1 MAGETLTLEV
11 EPSGWDD
18 LLACLGCTDV
28 YYLRGYVESVA
39 TTQSGRGAYLLL
51 AEGGGVVAFPCVVR
65 ASDDPAVRDVTT
77 VGYGG
82 PLVLGTDPP
91 VERFAALYERWCAE
105 HEIVSTF
112 VRFHPL
118 FENHRQAAA
127 VFHRQQIEGSVAWPL
142 DGDLFAG
149 LHPHHRRL
157 VRRAHAGAVDVR
169 LTVGPERLDGFVA
182 LYEQTM
188 RRLDASRFYF
198 FPEAHWRQLARELGE
213 RLVLL
218 EAVLDGAVLG
228 AVLCFATPPWFHYH
242 LGATSDEGRRLGV
255 SHLLLYT
262 AACHA
267 QTNGFTHFHLG
278 SGVGETGGSLL
289 EFKRRFTS
297 APLVEQWLG
306 KAVHDV
312 GRYLELAGLQALRYD
327 GFFPAYR
334 R

>member
-1 MAGETLTLEV
+1 LTLEV

-18 LLACLGCTDV
+18 LLARFGCTDV

-39 TTQSGRGAYLLL
+39 TTQSGRSVYLLL
-51 AEGGGVVAFPCVVR
+51 NEDEGVVAFPCVVR
-65 ASDDPAVRDVTT
+65 SSDAPAVRDVTT

-82 PLVLGTDPP
+82 PLALGGDPP
-91 VERFAALYERWCAE
+91 VERFAELYERWCAE

-118 FENHRQAAA
+118 FENHRYAAP
-127 VFHRQQIEGSVAWPL
+127 VFHRQRIEGSVSWPL

-157 VRRAHAGAVDVR
+157 VRRAQAGRVDVR
-169 LTVGPERLDGFVA
+169 VTAAPARLDGFVA

-188 RRLDASRFYF
+188 RRLDASPFYF
-198 FPEAHWRQLARELGE
+198 FPEEHWRQLPRELGE
-213 RLVLL
+213 RLVLA
-218 EAVLDGAVLG
+218 EAVRDGAVLG
-228 AVLCFATPPWFHYH
+228 GVLCFATPPWFHYH

-255 SHLLLYT
+255 SHLLLYM

-267 QTNGFTHFHLG
+267 QANGCTHFHLG

-297 APLVEQWLG
+297 AQLVEQWLG

-312 GRYLELAGLQALRYD
+312 DRYLKLARVRALTYE